1 MILEV
6 GVEHEA
12 AALRQEDDAA
22 SIIVHEATLLD
33 AQEFTEALNLLFDE
47 EELPL
52 TAAETLE
59 VARCALRVAAPELL
73 KQAAAVEGA
82 WETAIVVRYR
92 NRDVPLLVRLVPA
105 DGKKIQAES
114 KETRFLHQLPL
125 LSRPGRVVV
134 AALPALEQDEVQ
146 IVVTSYEV
154 IVLNR
159 PGLSLRATTQVQDLI
174 GDVPADLVTAEI
186 AEGAVI
192 GAVLVRSEDERLLFL
207 ALRSGVILARL
218 ADDGQCWAQDTAA
231 WPDVESVRLAKEGKV
246 RVQACSTEDS
256 VAILLQGATD
266 AAAAE
271 LCVYSLKQRESS
283 GGGGSGIS
291 GTLGS
296 GGLWAPPDELRLRL
310 VPQGARTIGLRY
322 RPGTRPGAALLTPP
336 AEPEEAARA
345 VVSSPVRF
353 AVPDLAPSS
362 SLQARVGSVIL
373 RAADT
378 GAALLVPTEAAVQVK
393 RGLEQGTLRLSA
405 EGLVYQGPGG
415 SAASVDGVASIEFF
429 GALDGSEIMGGR
441 AASALSLVPS
451 TALLGVEGSKFVV
464 STTSMSQLPLA
475 DLAAIPCKAAAL
487 YVKARAAPRGGTKAT
502 PSKKSGEEDAEVGAQ
517 LQEGAVA
524 LFKTQVESDEGTYDF
539 AINWSL
545 TPSWAF
551 SALTTARH
559 TAEFSPNVNN
569 FAVAQSYDSELRAET
584 LLLLSEQLRMRAYQ
598 SELGADSEGSRTRTS
613 MGIIALNEQWQVWAH
628 GAVRHVSTGRS
639 VLLPVTQN
647 CFLRFVEF
655 STRSPWLLQYED
667 GTWTSV
673 KIGSVPPG
681 APLTYQVLQSVSLP
695 ASGRARAGNGPL
707 ASALVYAPQQSYTVQ
722 CDSAGRI
729 AVRSAP
735 ADAVLGEGGALF
747 SIKDENMCIDMRAD
761 LSLNELPWHLSS
773 ALRWENTEKR
783 VVFSSSLRKVPPDC
797 VQLEI
802 PTVFEGDERVF
813 VIADTPTNVSA
824 CLVAPSK
831 TLYTRTLRADQGL
844 HLFVAA
850 LHVPVRLSVRGILFV
865 ESGARHNADELELWL
880 NQHGPKPR
888 HSEWCALSSPELPV
902 PVGSCLHLQSLSSQL
917 LEDKDACLILLD
929 DEYGYWAGILVTRV
943 AD

>member
-1 MILEV
+1 M
-6 GVEHEA
+6 
-12 AALRQEDDAA
+12 
-22 SIIVHEATLLD
+22 
-33 AQEFTEALNLLFDE
+33 
-47 EELPL
+47 
-52 TAAETLE
+52 
-59 VARCALRVAAPELL
+59 
-73 KQAAAVEGA
+73 
-82 WETAIVVRYR
+82 
-92 NRDVPLLVRLVPA
+92 
-105 DGKKIQAES
+105 
-114 KETRFLHQLPL
+114 
-125 LSRPGRVVV
+125 
-134 AALPALEQDEVQ
+134 
-146 IVVTSYEV
+146 
-154 IVLNR
+154 
-159 PGLSLRATTQVQDLI
+159 
-174 GDVPADLVTAEI
+174 
-186 AEGAVI
+186 
-192 GAVLVRSEDERLLFL
+192 
-207 ALRSGVILARL
+207 
-218 ADDGQCWAQDTAA
+218 
-231 WPDVESVRLAKEGKV
+231 
-246 RVQACSTEDS
+246 
-256 VAILLQGATD
+256 
-266 AAAAE
+266 
-271 LCVYSLKQRESS
+271 
-283 GGGGSGIS
+283 
-291 GTLGS
+291 
-296 GGLWAPPDELRLRL
+296 
-310 VPQGARTIGLRY
+310 
-322 RPGTRPGAALLTPP
+322 
-336 AEPEEAARA
+336 
-345 VVSSPVRF
+345 SSPVRF

-362 SLQARVGSVIL
+362 SLQARVGSAIL

-378 GAALLVPTEAAVQVK
+378 GAAVLVPTEAAVQVK

-405 EGLVYQGPGG
+405 EGLVYQGPRGT
-415 SAASVDGVASIEFF
+415 AASVNGVASIEFF
-429 GALDGSEIMGGR
+429 GALDGSEVMGAR

-487 YVKARAAPRGGTKAT
+487 YVKARAVP
-502 PSKKSGEEDAEVGAQ
+502 VGAQ

-551 SALTTARH
+551 SALATARH

-569 FAVAQSYDSELRAET
+569 FAVAQSYDLELRAET

-598 SELGADSEGSRTRTS
+598 SELGADSEGPRTRTS

-628 GAVRHVSTGRS
+628 GAARHVSTGRS
-639 VLLPVTQN
+639 VLLPVTEN

-707 ASALVYAPQQSYTVQ
+707 ASALVYTPQQSYTVQ
-722 CDSAGRI
+722 CDSSGRI

-735 ADAVLGEGGALF
+735 ADVVLGEGGALF

-773 ALRWENTEKR
+773 ALRWDDTDKR
-783 VVFSSSLRKVPPDC
+783 VVFTSSSRKVPPDC

-813 VIADTPTNVSA
+813 VIADTPTNASA

-865 ESGARHNADELELWL
+865 ENGARHNVDELELWL
-880 NQHGPKPR
+880 KQHGPQPR